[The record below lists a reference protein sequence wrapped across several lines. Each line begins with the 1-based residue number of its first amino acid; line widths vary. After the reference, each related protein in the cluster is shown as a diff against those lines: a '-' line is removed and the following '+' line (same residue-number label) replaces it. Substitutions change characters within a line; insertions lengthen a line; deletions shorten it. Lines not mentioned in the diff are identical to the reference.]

1 MVSYKA
7 KYLELKLKVAELEA
21 ENQKLMY
28 VAALAINDLYKVN
41 NNEL

>member
-7 KYLELKLKVAELEA
+7 KYLELKSRVAELEA

-28 VAALAINDLYKVN
+28 VVALAINDLYKG
-41 NNEL
+41 EQQ